1 MAYEKVTKMIKTSV
15 SVIMPVYNPE
25 PKELEKALSSVLEQS
40 IAEFELI
47 ICDDCSQGYVREI
60 IDKYIDKY
68 NDRRIVYIKNEKN
81 MGCAASLNRCI
92 ENSKGELLIR
102 QDADD
107 YSLPFRFESI
117 IKEYEKTKA
126 DIVASNILLFDENG
140 EWGHRDYP
148 KNPSKKDFLFAIP
161 FMHGA
166 CALKKE
172 AVIKAGMYPVSKK
185 TARCEEY
192 ALFMTMY
199 SMGAKGVNIQKHLYA
214 FNENQA
220 AISRRKYSDKIKEVR
235 VKAEGFKKLKLYPI
249 GIIYL
254 AKPLI
259 VGLIPA
265 KLLAKIKD
273 KVFGR
278 RKNI

>member
-1 MAYEKVTKMIKTSV
+1 MPASV

-25 PKELEKALSSVLEQS
+25 PDELHRALTSVLNQS
-40 IAEFELI
+40 FTDFEFI
-47 ICDDCSQGYVREI
+47 ICDDCSDGYVREI
-60 IDKYIDKY
+60 IEGFTDKYGHEK
-68 NDRRIVYIKNEKN
+68 IVYIRNKKN

-92 ENSKGELLIR
+92 ENSSGELLIR

-107 YSLPFRFESI
+107 YSLPRRFEKI
-117 IKEYEKTKA
+117 VEEYEKTKA
-126 DIVASNILLFDENG
+126 DIVASNIILFDEKG

-148 KNPSKKDFLFAIP
+148 LFPQKKDFLFAVP

-166 CALKKE
+166 CGLKKE
-172 AVIKAGMYPVSKK
+172 SVIGAGMYPVSEK

-199 SMGAKGVNIQKHLYA
+199 SLGARGVNIKERLYA

-220 AISRRKYSDKIKEVR
+220 AVKRRKFSDKIKEVR
-235 VKAEGFKKLKLYPI
+235 VKAEGFKKLRLYPI

-254 AKPLI
+254 AKPI
-259 VGLIPA
+259 VVGLIPSR
-265 KLLAKIKD
+265 LLAWIKD

-278 RKNI
+278 RKNT